1 MAGYVRND
9 TLNNIANGNVINA
22 ADLDGEFDAIVQ
34 AFHASTG
41 HVHDG
46 TAANGAPI
54 TKLGPSQEFV
64 ASSSALSPKTDNT
77 YDLGSATFE
86 FKDAYIDGTA
96 YVDAIDLNGTAIT
109 ATGTEINY
117 LSGVTSAIQ
126 TQLGNKQPLDSEL
139 TAIAGLTSAADK
151 VPYFTGSGTAAVAD
165 FTSFGRSLV
174 DDANSSAART
184 TLGLVIGTDV
194 QAYDPQLADV
204 AGLTPTDG
212 NFIVGDGTNFVTES
226 GSTARTSL
234 GLGTIATQDA
244 SNVTI
249 TGGSVTGIT
258 DLAVA
263 DGGTGAS
270 TAANARVNLLPSYT
284 GNGGKVLAVNV
295 GATDTEWITVA
306 TGGGGTGDVVGPA
319 SSTDNT
325 VVRFDGTTGKIIQ
338 TSGVTINDSNEITTG
353 VWKGTE
359 VGVAYGG
366 TGASTLTG
374 IIKGNGT
381 SAFTAATAGTDYL
394 APAAIGTTV
403 QAYDAELA
411 ALAGVTSAA
420 DKVPYFTGSG
430 TAAVT
435 DFTSFGRSLVDDA
448 NATAAQSTLGL
459 VIGTNVQAYDAQL
472 ADVAGL
478 SVTDGNFIVGNGTN
492 FVAESG
498 ATARTS
504 LGLGT
509 GDSPE
514 FTAVNVTTINARDG
528 TASISLA
535 NTTGIATL
543 SKATVIETADNTNAA
558 LRITQTGTGNAL
570 LVEDSANPDASPFVI
585 DASGNVI
592 VGTTASITNGVVAT
606 TPVFQEHGLTNSSS
620 AIGLT
625 NWSSTASRT
634 PSVNFNRSAGNT
646 VGTRG
651 GITTAGTGIGAIS
664 FSGDDGTNW
673 LEAARIES
681 QLDATG
687 GTNDMPGRLVFSTT
701 ADGASTPT
709 ERMRITNAGNVGIGT
724 TPTARLTVLT
734 TSTFDASNAIA
745 SAGINIQQSTGTAG
759 IGNFSTGL
767 TFSKIDSSRPF
778 GAIVGVQTLSD
789 VDQGGLAFFV
799 HNGAGANDV
808 VGEAM
813 RLDASLNLLV
823 GGTAA
828 RATTAGSAHLDLF
841 NGTAPVGTLTNG
853 ISLYSSSGDFNFMDA
868 AGNGYKV
875 GFRNIPPVGT
885 KTGSYTLATSDVG
898 EYVQVGSGGSITIPN
913 STFAEGDV
921 VSIFNNTS
929 GNITITCTITTAYIA
944 GTDSDKASVTLATR
958 GIASVLFISGT
969 VCVITGNVS

>member
-96 YVDAIDLNGTAIT
+96 YIDAIDLNGTAIT

-126 TQLGNKQPLDSEL
+126 TQLGNKQPLDAEL

-234 GLGTIATQDA
+234 GLGTIATQNA
-244 SNVTI
+244 SSVTI

-284 GNGGKVLAVNV
+284 GNGGKVLAVNS

-325 VVRFDGTTGKIIQ
+325 VARFDGTTGKIIQ

-498 ATARTS
+498 DTARTS

-509 GDSPE
+509 GDSPQ
-514 FTAVNVTTINARDG
+514 FTAVNIGNGDTTVTRVSAGVIAVEGSNVLVASNIG
-528 TASISLA
+528 TSVQAYDAQLA
-535 NTTGIATL
+535 DVAGLTPTDNGVIIGNGTNFVVESGATL
-543 SKATVIETADNTNAA
+543 KTS
-558 LRITQTGTGNAL
+558 L
-570 LVEDSANPDASPFVI
+570 
-585 DASGNVI
+585 
-592 VGTTASITNGVVAT
+592 
-606 TPVFQEHGLTNSSS
+606 GLT
-620 AIGLT
+620 IGTDVQAYDSNLT
-625 NWSSTASRT
+625 SF
-634 PSVNFNRSAGNT
+634 VNTFT
-646 VGTRG
+646 LP
-651 GITTAGTGIGAIS
+651 TT
-664 FSGDDGTNW
+664 DGTNGQV
-673 LEAARIES
+673 LQTNGSGTLAF
-681 QLDATG
+681 ATPSSG
-687 GTNDMPGRLVFSTT
+687 VTT
-701 ADGASTPT
+701 GK
-709 ERMRITNAGNVGIGT
+709 
-724 TPTARLTVLT
+724 
-734 TSTFDASNAIA
+734 AIA
-745 SAGINIQQSTGTAG
+745 MALI
-759 IGNFSTGL
+759 
-767 TFSKIDSSRPF
+767 F
-778 GAIVGVQTLSD
+778 G
-789 VDQGGLAFFV
+789 F
-799 HNGAGANDV
+799 
-808 VGEAM
+808 
-813 RLDASLNLLV
+813 
-823 GGTAA
+823 
-828 RATTAGSAHLDLF
+828 
-841 NGTAPVGTLTNG
+841 
-853 ISLYSSSGDFNFMDA
+853 
-868 AGNGYKV
+868 
-875 GFRNIPPVGT
+875 
-885 KTGSYTLATSDVG
+885 
-898 EYVQVGSGGSITIPN
+898 
-913 STFAEGDV
+913 
-921 VSIFNNTS
+921 
-929 GNITITCTITTAYIA
+929 
-944 GTDSDKASVTLATR
+944 
-958 GIASVLFISGT
+958 
-969 VCVITGNVS
+969 